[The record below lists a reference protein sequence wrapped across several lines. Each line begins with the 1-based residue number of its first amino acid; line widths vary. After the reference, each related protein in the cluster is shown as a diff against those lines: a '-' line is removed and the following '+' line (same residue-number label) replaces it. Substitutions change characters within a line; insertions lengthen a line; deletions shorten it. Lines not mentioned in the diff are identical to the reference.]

1 MEVLRH
7 LRARVHGS
15 VSVGARLA
23 GRERQLS
30 RVFTF
35 ACRSMPAP
43 SRLIAARFI
52 AFALAA
58 GCAGASPSSS
68 PAPVATRGAGST
80 AGPNSGAEPLIQS
93 VWPVRTREQLDLWLH
108 SYAMINPDTTL
119 VPYFRRGYRER
130 TTAVRR
136 QRGVTTL
143 LDANRERLVARIAIE
158 PSLATSGQFLPLY
171 FTSWEQMRQ
180 VMDKFLAGNGTP
192 ASAGDQ
198 QTAAY
203 FSLLGSAFPQ
213 AADREWLR
221 LFIQSVDDESR
232 KFYHDYWTTEL
243 RARATV
249 VAHVDSLWQRQWR
262 PALQRYLNS
271 TQQQGG
277 ELFLTLPLGG
287 EGRTVQLAKN
297 ETDVAG
303 PMPESIAES
312 DVVLYTLAHE
322 ITGTIANAV
331 IADNTTP
338 ADRRAGLTS
347 RYEQSAAVRAGALL
361 LEKTIPAVLP
371 GYMRFYLQQAGRTAP
386 TDPRAAFLAAF
397 AIPDAMRDAISR
409 QLDVVLGGI

>member
-1 MEVLRH
+1 MH
-7 LRARVHGS
+7 A
-15 VSVGARLA
+15 
-23 GRERQLS
+23 LS
-30 RVFTF
+30 R
-35 ACRSMPAP
+35 SLPA
-43 SRLIAARFI
+43 RLIAL
-52 AFALAA
+52 ALATA
-58 GCAGASPSSS
+58 CAGASPSSS
-68 PAPVATRGAGST
+68 PAPVATRDAGAASSPTGNAT
-80 AGPNSGAEPLIQS
+80 PLIQS

-108 SYAMINPDTTL
+108 SYAMINQDSTL

-130 TTAVRR
+130 MAGMRR
-136 QRGVTTL
+136 QRGVSTL

-158 PSLATSGQFLPLY
+158 PTLATSGQFLPLY

-180 VMDKFLAGNGTP
+180 VMDKFLSGSGSP

-203 FSLLGSAFPQ
+203 FSLLSGAFPQ

-221 LFIQSVDDESR
+221 LFVQSVDDESR
-232 KFYHDYWTTEL
+232 KFYHDYWTTEQ
-243 RARATV
+243 RSRATV
-249 VAHVDSLWQRQWR
+249 VSHVDSLWQRQWR
-262 PALQRYLNS
+262 PSLQRFLNS

-303 PMPESIAES
+303 PMPESLAES

-322 ITGTIANAV
+322 ITGGIANAA

-338 ADRRAGLTS
+338 ADRRAGVTS

-386 TDPRAAFLAAF
+386 TDPRAAFAMVF
-397 AIPDAMRDAISR
+397 AIPDAMRDAMSR
-409 QLDVVLGGI
+409 QIDVVLGGI

>member
-1 MEVLRH
+1 MH
-7 LRARVHGS
+7 
-15 VSVGARLA
+15 
-23 GRERQLS
+23 
-30 RVFTF
+30 
-35 ACRSMPAP
+35 AP
-43 SRLIAARFI
+43 SRSLAAR
-52 AFALAA
+52 LGVLVLVA

-68 PAPVATRGAGST
+68 PAPVATRNGGTTQPSGGA
-80 AGPNSGAEPLIQS
+80 APLIQS
-93 VWPVRTREQLDLWLH
+93 VWPVRTREHLDLWLH
-108 SYAMINPDTTL
+108 SYALINPDTTL

-130 TTAVRR
+130 IAAVRR
-136 QRGVTTL
+136 QRAVTSL
-143 LDANRERLVARIAIE
+143 LDSNRERLVARIAIE

-171 FTSWEQMRQ
+171 FTSWEQMHQ
-180 VMDKFLAGNGTP
+180 VIDKFLAGNGSP

-203 FSLLGSAFPQ
+203 FSLLASAFPA

-232 KFYHDYWTTEL
+232 KFYHDYWTGEI
-243 RARATV
+243 RARAAV
-249 VAHVDSLWQRQWR
+249 VSHIDSLWQRQWR

-277 ELFLTLPLGG
+277 EVFLTLPLGG

-297 ETDVAG
+297 EVDVAG

-312 DVVLYTLAHE
+312 DVVLFTLAHE
-322 ITGTIANAV
+322 ITGSVANAA

-338 ADRRAGLTS
+338 ADRRAGVTS
-347 RYEQSAAVRAGALL
+347 RFEQSAAVRAGALL

-371 GYMRFYLQQAGRTAP
+371 GYMRFYLQQSGRAAP
-386 TDPRAAFLAAF
+386 TDPRAAFIAAF

-409 QLDVVLGGI
+409 QIDLVLGGI

>member
-1 MEVLRH
+1 MH
-7 LRARVHGS
+7 A
-15 VSVGARLA
+15 
-23 GRERQLS
+23 LS
-30 RVFTF
+30 R
-35 ACRSMPAP
+35 SLPA
-43 SRLIAARFI
+43 RLIAL
-52 AFALAA
+52 ALATA
-58 GCAGASPSSS
+58 CAGASPSSS
-68 PAPVATRGAGST
+68 PAPVATRDAGAASSPTGNAT
-80 AGPNSGAEPLIQS
+80 PLIQS

-108 SYAMINPDTTL
+108 SYAMINQDSTL

-130 TTAVRR
+130 MAGVRR
-136 QRGVTTL
+136 QRGVSTL

-158 PSLATSGQFLPLY
+158 PTLATSGQFLPLY

-180 VMDKFLAGNGTP
+180 VMDKFLSGSGSP

-203 FSLLGSAFPQ
+203 FSLLSGAFPQ

-221 LFIQSVDDESR
+221 LFVQSVDDESR
-232 KFYHDYWTTEL
+232 KFYHDYWTTEQ
-243 RARATV
+243 RSRATV
-249 VAHVDSLWQRQWR
+249 VSHVDSLWQRQWR
-262 PALQRYLNS
+262 PSLQRFLNS

-303 PMPESIAES
+303 PMPESLAES

-322 ITGTIANAV
+322 ITGGIANAA

-338 ADRRAGLTS
+338 ADRRAGVTS

-386 TDPRAAFLAAF
+386 TDPRAAFAMVF
-397 AIPDAMRDAISR
+397 AIPDAMRDAMSR
-409 QLDVVLGGI
+409 QIDVVLGGI